1 MQPQFQTL
9 YSVQF
14 ASTELVSLSSW
25 STKMIRYKLLKGYFF
40 KKGFF
45 LKNFNFFKL
54 YSFFKSFKL
63 VFKFVYNPLNKTV
76 NATYVPFANQLS
88 LRIIFF
94 KNFLKTHKTFK
105 WQLVDMNILFEILNS
120 FKSTILKSL
129 VS

>member
-1 MQPQFQTL
+1 
-9 YSVQF
+9 
-14 ASTELVSLSSW
+14 
-25 STKMIRYKLLKGYFF
+25 MIRYKLLKGYFF

-54 YSFFKSFKL
+54 YSFFKAFKL

-76 NATYVPFANQLS
+76 TATYVPFANQLS